1 MRGVVVV
8 ARKQQKVDLESVH
21 RLIELQKVNE
31 EPSATKDDVER
42 LRMGKRS
49 ASVNAKLGKSIDFG
63 CILGVLVSLLKHQ
76 RDEGHIK
83 RARAEHERAIGLT
96 STGMNGNSNNRRMW
110 DVDFRSSGAAK

>member
-1 MRGVVVV
+1 MM
-8 ARKQQKVDLESVH
+8 
-21 RLIELQKVNE
+21 
-31 EPSATKDDVER
+31 
-42 LRMGKRS
+42 LRDENGKRS
-49 ASVNAKLGKSIDFG
+49 ASVNAKLGKSIAFG

-110 DVDFRSSGAAK
+110 DVDFRSSGGGEIDVRHREEDLQVLRR